1 MRARLFAKTGE
12 YAGKTFELAAEATI
26 GRAPSNS
33 IVLADPLISSRHSR
47 IFFDEA
53 ARCYRLEDLQ
63 SRNHTFLAGVR
74 VRGPERLD
82 RLDVITFGGAFDFIF
97 QVLDGEAAAGGR
109 RQEDAAAGTRIDL
122 EGAAALPP
130 GLGGEGRP
138 PTLLDL
144 EGAAAPAGLGGG
156 VPAGTLYDVE
166 GVVAPPGLGEGLPG
180 GTLYD
185 VEGVGLPPGLGAGLP
200 AGTLYDVEGI
210 GLPPGLGAEAPAGT
224 RRDPAGAQWDP
235 AGVSE
240 TPSLGAAAVSPGTS
254 FDLGAVPLLPPGLGE
269 PPPPPAAIAPA
280 PPPAAAAPA
289 PPPAAPAPPPA
300 VAATQAPSVVAAPEP
315 PTAARSLGPER
326 RPRQRFELRVERQDG
341 SVELVE
347 LAPGDN
353 WVGRAPTC
361 TVSIDD
367 PTLSRRH
374 ARLVV
379 GDDGVRVVD
388 PGSTNHTYVGDA
400 EVPAGVEVEVALG
413 APLLFG
419 SVKAVLALAEPRPGQ
434 APERTR

>member
-12 YAGKTFELAAEATI
+12 YAGKSFELAGEATI
-26 GRAPSNS
+26 GRAASNS

-53 ARCYRLEDLQ
+53 AGCYRLEDLQ

-97 QVLDGEAAAGGR
+97 QVLDGEAAA
-109 RQEDAAAGTRIDL
+109 A
-122 EGAAALPP
+122 
-130 GLGGEGRP
+130 GRP

-144 EGAAAPAGLGGG
+144 EGAAAPPGLGTAA
-156 VPAGTLYDVE
+156 PAGTMYEVE
-166 GVVAPPGLGEGLPG
+166 GV
-180 GTLYD
+180 
-185 VEGVGLPPGLGAGLP
+185 
-200 AGTLYDVEGI
+200 

-224 RRDPAGAQWDP
+224 LYDVEGVGAPPGLGAAAPAGTMMDLE
-235 AGVSE
+235 GVSA
-240 TPSLGAAAVSPGTS
+240 PPDLGAAAVSPGTS

-269 PPPPPAAIAPA
+269 SPPSPA
-280 PPPAAAAPA
+280 PPE
-289 PPPAAPAPPPA
+289 PPPVTAPKPSPA
-300 VAATQAPSVVAAPEP
+300 VFT
-315 PTAARSLGPER
+315 
-326 RPRQRFELRVERQDG
+326 LRVERQDG
-341 SVELVE
+341 SVEVVE

-361 TVSIDD
+361 AVSIDD

-388 PGSTNHTYVGDA
+388 PGSTNHTYVGEA
-400 EVPAGVEVEVALG
+400 EVPAGAEVAVALG
-413 APLLFG
+413 VPLLFG
-419 SVKAVLALAEPRPGQ
+419 SVKAVLALAEPLPGE
-434 APERTR
+434 APERMP

>member
-12 YAGKTFELAAEATI
+12 YAGKSFELAGEATI
-26 GRAPSNS
+26 GRAASNS

-53 ARCYRLEDLQ
+53 AGCYRLEDLQ

-97 QVLDGEAAAGGR
+97 QVLDGEAAAG
-109 RQEDAAAGTRIDL
+109 APAGTRIDL
-122 EGAAALPP
+122 EGIGAPA
-130 GLGGEGRP
+130 GLGGGGRP

-144 EGAAAPAGLGGG
+144 EGAAAPPGLGTAA
-156 VPAGTLYDVE
+156 PAGTMYEVE
-166 GVVAPPGLGEGLPG
+166 GV
-180 GTLYD
+180 
-185 VEGVGLPPGLGAGLP
+185 
-200 AGTLYDVEGI
+200 

-224 RRDPAGAQWDP
+224 LYDVEGVGAPPGLGAAAPAGTMMDLE
-235 AGVSE
+235 GVSA
-240 TPSLGAAAVSPGTS
+240 PPDLGAAAVSPGTS

-269 PPPPPAAIAPA
+269 SPPSPA
-280 PPPAAAAPA
+280 PPE
-289 PPPAAPAPPPA
+289 PPPVTAPKPSPA
-300 VAATQAPSVVAAPEP
+300 VFT
-315 PTAARSLGPER
+315 
-326 RPRQRFELRVERQDG
+326 LRVERQDG
-341 SVELVE
+341 SVEVVE

-361 TVSIDD
+361 AVSIDD

-374 ARLVV
+374 ASLVV

-388 PGSTNHTYVGDA
+388 PGSTNHTYVGEA
-400 EVPAGVEVEVALG
+400 EVPAGAEVAVALG
-413 APLLFG
+413 VPLLFG
-419 SVKAVLALAEPRPGQ
+419 SVKAVLALAEPLPGE
-434 APERTR
+434 APERMP